1 MSAVAPLTSPEKLDG
16 DEIERGIRPQSLS
29 DFTGQPQVIENLDV
43 FIRAAKTRGEALD
56 HVLLYGPPGLGKT
69 TLANIVS
76 KEMGVNFRATSGPLL
91 TKAGDLAAILT
102 NLQANDVL
110 FIDEIHRLNAA
121 VESNVRNP
129 YSAVGQQFVLMRR
142 NAYASKTKRDDVAMR
157 KIIHTAAPHV
167 AG

>member
-1 MSAVAPLTSPEKLDG
+1 MRIAKTCSVFEAVAKG
-16 DEIERGIRPQSLS
+16 
-29 DFTGQPQVIENLDV
+29 
-43 FIRAAKTRGEALD
+43 
-56 HVLLYGPPGLGKT
+56 
-69 TLANIVS
+69 
-76 KEMGVNFRATSGPLL
+76 
-91 TKAGDLAAILT
+91 
-102 NLQANDVL
+102 
-110 FIDEIHRLNAA
+110 A